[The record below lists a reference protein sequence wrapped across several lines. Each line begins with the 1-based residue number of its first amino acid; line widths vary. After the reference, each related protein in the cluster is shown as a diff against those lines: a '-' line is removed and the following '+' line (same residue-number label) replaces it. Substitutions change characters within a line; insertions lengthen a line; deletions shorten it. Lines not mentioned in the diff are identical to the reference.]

1 MPDSSSPHGSRKT
14 RPGGRSAAVHRAV
27 LEAALA
33 EVVERGYGGLTFDG
47 VAARAGVHRSTIYRR
62 WSSKEEL
69 AGDALLAQAAVA
81 IPMPDTGSTM
91 GDLEQLVVSVA
102 KNIGSAAGEGLLR
115 ALVSDAARA
124 PGLIEAASV
133 FWERRFSLV
142 RDVVRRGIA
151 RGDLPEDIDIDLF
164 IEALV
169 APLFFRLL
177 VRAQPPTAA
186 AATDLAARIV
196 RAAGRGAYAT
206 EEHKD

>member
-14 RPGGRSAAVHRAV
+14 RPGGRTAAVHRAV

-33 EVVERGYGGLTFDG
+33 ELAERGYGGLTFDG

-69 AGDALLAQAAVA
+69 AGDALLSQAVVAV
-81 IPMPDTGSTM
+81 PMPDTGSAM

-102 KNIGSAAGEGLLR
+102 GNIGSAAGEGLLR

-124 PGLIEAASV
+124 PGLVQAASV
-133 FWERRFSLV
+133 FWERRFSLAG
-142 RDVVRRGIA
+142 DVVRRGIA
-151 RGDLPEDIDIDLF
+151 RGDLPGDIDVDLF

-177 VRAQPPTAA
+177 VRGQPATTTTAA
-186 AATDLAARIV
+186 DLATRIV
-196 RAAGRGAYAT
+196 RAAGKGAFT
-206 EEHKD
+206 TGHED